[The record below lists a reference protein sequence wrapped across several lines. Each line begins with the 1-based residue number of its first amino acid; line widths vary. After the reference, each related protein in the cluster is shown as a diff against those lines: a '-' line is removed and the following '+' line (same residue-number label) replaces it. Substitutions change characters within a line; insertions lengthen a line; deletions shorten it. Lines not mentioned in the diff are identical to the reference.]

1 MEVITADMIMELRST
16 TTRNTN
22 TSITMLLMLM
32 GNARRTTPLSSLNP
46 HMIMNMSIV
55 MSIITKKNTTAKK
68 IKNITMIITTIVMQ
82 IKVAT
87 ITGRSTKN
95 ITITTTTTINPKH

>member
-55 MSIITKKNTTAKK
+55 MSIIT

-95 ITITTTTTINPKH
+95 ITITTTTTISPKP